1 MLTALLGKQSQR
13 GAGGL
18 PVCPGI
24 QANDEAV
31 STQWVWGGVKD
42 VGSWAEKQPS
52 KPPWLAALAFSA
64 SFPVGSVTAAGHP
77 PPQPQAGTLPF
88 FCGHTAR
95 RFWAKGDGRL
105 VLQLGIGTPDSWPSS
120 VTNLL
125 CDLGQV
131 ISPALS
137 LSPLPLKL

>member
-64 SFPVGSVTAAGHP
+64 SFPVGTVTAAGHP
-77 PPQPQAGTLPF
+77 PPSPKQGHCLSSVGTLLEDS
-88 FCGHTAR
+88 GQR
-95 RFWAKGDGRL
+95 EMGDWSFSWELGRPIP
-105 VLQLGIGTPDSWPSS
+105 G
-120 VTNLL
+120 
-125 CDLGQV
+125 
-131 ISPALS
+131 PALS
-137 LSPLPLKL
+137 PTCCVTLGKSFHLL